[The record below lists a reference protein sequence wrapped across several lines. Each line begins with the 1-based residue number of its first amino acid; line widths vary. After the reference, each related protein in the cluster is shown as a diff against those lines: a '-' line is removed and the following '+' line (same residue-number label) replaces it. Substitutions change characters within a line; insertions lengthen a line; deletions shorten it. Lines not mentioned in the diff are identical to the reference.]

1 MGSSLPV
8 VGCLGPW
15 SKDASGRAPG
25 SNTCSGRDWHSTVV
39 NLRGIELRS
48 LRYFVAVAEELH
60 FGRAAARLFIAQQ
73 ALSRDIARFERE
85 LGVRLFD
92 RSTRRVSLTAEGERL
107 LPQARQVLDLV
118 DQLPNRVRGEQCR
131 LRVDVIRHGSTAAQ
145 VVERAARDSTGEERF
160 ETRFHGGFS
169 AAYQALLGHRVDV
182 IFGRPGRARTGA
194 SQGFARRLVRL
205 EPLGLLVDQDHELAA
220 RPAIQPTAFK
230 GLTIDTSAGNVDA
243 LEWVD
248 LATELVE
255 SFQGTPS
262 PEHHP
267 GMSAIAAG
275 APDDVARHVRHT
287 GWPIVTMLDLP
298 TVPGTVVVPLIDPV
312 PVYPWVMAHG
322 RDLHHP
328 ALSALH
334 EAIDELTANRDWL
347 SLPPSPWFASGDER
361 LLSR

>member
-1 MGSSLPV
+1 VCVSVPGRWSA
-8 VGCLGPW
+8 PW
-15 SKDASGRAPG
+15 LATSAS
-25 SNTCSGRDWHSTVV
+25 
-39 NLRGIELRS
+39 
-48 LRYFVAVAEELH
+48 
-60 FGRAAARLFIAQQ
+60 AARFFIAQQ

-92 RSTRRVSLTAEGERL
+92 RSTRSVSLTAEGERL
-107 LPQARQVLDLV
+107 LPQARQLLDLV
-118 DQLPNRVRGEQCR
+118 DQLPNRVRGEQRR

-145 VVERAARDSTGEERF
+145 VVDRAARDSTGEERF
-160 ETRFHGGFS
+160 ETRFHGGFT
-169 AAYQALLGHRVDV
+169 AAYHALLGHRVDV
-182 IFGRPGRARTGA
+182 IFGRPGGARTGP

-267 GMSAIAAG
+267 G
-275 APDDVARHVRHT
+275 DDVGKRRLYRHAV
-287 GWPIVTMLDLP
+287 
-298 TVPGTVVVPLIDPV
+298 
-312 PVYPWVMAHG
+312 
-322 RDLHHP
+322 
-328 ALSALH
+328 H
-334 EAIDELTANRDWL
+334 ERPDRQRT
-347 SLPPSPWFASGDER
+347 PPSPNLQCHSLAPGGPSGATSVPVPFPMSSGGR
-361 LLSR
+361 GSRTR